1 MDVIREG
8 NDRSKRVRT
17 MRRWAV
23 ATAVVI
29 AGALALCHLKPSPP
43 AISRS
48 NAWID
53 TVRRGT
59 LQVQL
64 RGSGVLTPEDVR
76 WVPAATDGRVE
87 RIYVQAGVAV
97 TADTVL
103 IEISNPEL
111 LQSARDA
118 ELQLGAAVAEVRNRQ
133 IQIERELLTQEA
145 VTATARA
152 EYEEARLRAG
162 ADAELASNGLVSALV
177 LKFSRGHEAQLRTRV
192 EVEEKRLELARSGRK
207 TDLAAAQ
214 ARVDQVRALVALKRQ
229 QVDALHVRAGIAGV
243 LQQVAVEVGQRVT
256 SGAVLAKVAAPQ
268 PLKAVIQVSEVQAS
282 QVVAGQ
288 KVEIDIHTGV
298 VRGVVMR
305 IDPAV
310 KNGSVTIDV
319 SLPHEL
325 PNGARPDLSVDA
337 LIDIDRVDN
346 ALFVGRPVQAEPNGS
361 VNLFVLDGT
370 TAARRRIRV
379 GRASYNAIE
388 ILEGLN
394 EGDRV
399 ILSDTAAFDRFDR
412 IAISN

>member
-8 NDRSKRVRT
+8 SHRSKRLRT
-17 MRRWAV
+17 IRRWAIVIATV
-23 ATAVVI
+23 AT
-29 AGALALCHLKPSPP
+29 GALGLCHLKPSPP
-43 AISRS
+43 AIGRA

-59 LQVQL
+59 LLIQL

-76 WVPAATDGRVE
+76 WVPATTDGRVE
-87 RIYVQAGVAV
+87 RIYVQPGVAV
-97 TADTVL
+97 TADEVL

-111 LQSARDA
+111 LQTARDA
-118 ELQLGAAVAEVRNRQ
+118 ELQLRAADAELRNRQ
-133 IQIERELLTQEA
+133 IQIERDLLAQEA

-152 EYEEARLRAG
+152 EYEEARLRAA
-162 ADAELASNGLVSALV
+162 ADAELASNGLVSALI
-177 LKFSRGHEAQLRTRV
+177 LKFSKGREGQLHTRV
-192 EVEEKRLELARSGRK
+192 EVEQKRLDLARSGRK
-207 TDLAAAQ
+207 TDVAAAQ
-214 ARVDQVRALVALKRQ
+214 ARVDQVRALFALKRQ

-256 SGAVLAKVAAPQ
+256 AGAILAKVAAPQ
-268 PLKAVIQVSEVQAS
+268 PLRAVIQVSEVQAS

-288 KVEIDIHTGV
+288 EVEVDIHTGV
-298 VRGVVMR
+298 VRGTVTR

-319 SLPHEL
+319 RLPRDL

-346 ALFVGRPVQAEPNGS
+346 ALFVGRPVQVEPNGS
-361 VNLFVLDGT
+361 VNLFVIDGT
-370 TAARRRIRV
+370 TAARRRIRI

-388 ILEGLN
+388 ILEGLH

-412 IAISN
+412 ITITN